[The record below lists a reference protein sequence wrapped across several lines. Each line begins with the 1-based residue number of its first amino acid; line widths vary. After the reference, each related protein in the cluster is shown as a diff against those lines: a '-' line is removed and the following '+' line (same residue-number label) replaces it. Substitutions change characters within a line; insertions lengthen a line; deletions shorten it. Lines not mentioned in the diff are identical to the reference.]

1 MAFFIAARTLGNRA
15 ATFCR
20 LHFDVPWRAFAFLIS
35 RLIQPWRERSL
46 GREVERGHSTR
57 TGGCHGVFETGN
69 NTRHNYYLSEA
80 GVRKTSLESTHTL
93 ISFYVELM
101 FGLCSASIVEPANL
115 FLNPS
120 WSCFMWNVAHY
131 YLICRHTL
139 AVVVPAMRKCIR
151 FTVPCTVFFFF
162 RTFLHACAP
171 RFCSSRIL
179 CPCITSC
186 DDVASLVQRDYTRL
200 ETKRERLGEEM

>member
-20 LHFDVPWRAFAFLIS
+20 LHFDVPWRAFAFLIG

-69 NTRHNYYLSEA
+69 NTRHSYYLSEA

-162 RTFLHACAP
+162 PYIPAR
-171 RFCSSRIL
+171 L
-179 CPCITSC
+179 CPKI
-186 DDVASLVQRDYTRL
+186 LLQ
-200 ETKRERLGEEM
+200 